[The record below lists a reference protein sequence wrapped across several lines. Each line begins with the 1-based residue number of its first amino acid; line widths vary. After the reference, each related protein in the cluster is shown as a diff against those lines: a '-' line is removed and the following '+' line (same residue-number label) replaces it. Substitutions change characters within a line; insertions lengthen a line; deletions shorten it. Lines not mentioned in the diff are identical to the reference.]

1 MALQEW
7 ITADKGI
14 RYREHSTRKHGIR
27 PDRYYTLRFRV
38 DGKRVEEALGWA
50 SEGWTLEK
58 ARAEMVRLREAHR
71 TGQGVTTLREAR
83 AKAKSDREQQVI
95 QAQKKALDELTFD
108 NFWESTY
115 LPSAGLSK
123 KAKSI
128 TTEKGLYA
136 KWIQPVIGCLPLKLL
151 SPTQL
156 VQILQR
162 MSDADLSAR
171 SMQYALAVVSQVWNS
186 AHARDLVSGNNP
198 CRKVKAPKFDN
209 KRIRFL
215 NKGEAKNLLD
225 SLLERS
231 YDTHDAALLSL
242 LCGLRAG
249 EIFALKWADI
259 DMDNGQITIR
269 DPKNSKNRHVYMQS
283 DVKTMLIR
291 RFSGQS
297 RNELVF
303 KTSDGQERHAISKSF
318 QTSVNELGF
327 NENIDDP
334 RMKVVFHT
342 LRHTFASWLV
352 MEGTPLYT
360 VAKLM
365 GHSTLEMTQRYAHLS
380 PDTKKQAIMALE
392 NVFNK

>member
-27 PDRYYTLRFRV
+27 PDKYYTLRFRV

-83 AKAKSDREQQVI
+83 EKAKSDREQQVI
-95 QAQKKALDELTFD
+95 QAQKEALDELTFD

-162 MSDADLSAR
+162 MSDANLSAR

-231 YDTHDAALLSL
+231 
-242 LCGLRAG
+242 
-249 EIFALKWADI
+249 
-259 DMDNGQITIR
+259 
-269 DPKNSKNRHVYMQS
+269 
-283 DVKTMLIR
+283 
-291 RFSGQS
+291 
-297 RNELVF
+297 
-303 KTSDGQERHAISKSF
+303 
-318 QTSVNELGF
+318 
-327 NENIDDP
+327 
-334 RMKVVFHT
+334 
-342 LRHTFASWLV
+342 
-352 MEGTPLYT
+352 
-360 VAKLM
+360 
-365 GHSTLEMTQRYAHLS
+365 
-380 PDTKKQAIMALE
+380 
-392 NVFNK
+392 